1 MLLWVINLGF
11 AAGSVS
17 VPTQGGFVSLSAF
30 WSGGAGGFVV
40 APSATGNIIFGHT
53 YNMIHTIHENPMRP
67 TDATTELTVR
77 KRDKKPIIIG
87 GDF

>member
-1 MLLWVINLGF
+1 MITTHLILFNFL
-11 AAGSVS
+11 
-17 VPTQGGFVSLSAF
+17 T
-30 WSGGAGGFVV
+30 GATASTAV
-40 APSATGNIIFGHT
+40 ALTDNIIFGQA